1 MECLANRKPESSKNK
16 KPLDVYWSVSLFLP
30 IASKRIALLL
40 MILALA
46 GCRSNQAKSGEVAYV
61 TVAQAS
67 LRDRV
72 AAVYNKA
79 GTVSNGERVDVLERT
94 KNGRF
99 VRVRDP
105 RNEEGWMEQRYLAS
119 QDVFNGFQKIARE
132 NASVPA
138 QAVAATRAELNMH
151 LQPARDADHLYQLKE
166 GEKVELLR
174 RDTSVRAP
182 KSAAPS
188 PAQPD
193 STAAPAYD
201 DWFLVRDRQKR
212 YGWVLS
218 RMVDID
224 LPLEVAQYAEGQR
237 IVADFVLNTV
247 RDGGKDVPQYLL
259 LLNEPR
265 DGAPQDFDQLR
276 VFTWNLR
283 RHRYETA
290 YRERNLHG
298 VLPARAGAENFGGKE
313 GTLPIFV
320 VQVRDAGDKLSERKY
335 KMNGVIVKRVV
346 AAESPLANK
355 PEAKR
360 EKRTANSQKR

>member
-1 MECLANRKPESSKNK
+1 
-16 KPLDVYWSVSLFLP
+16 
-30 IASKRIALLL
+30 
-40 MILALA
+40 
-46 GCRSNQAKSGEVAYV
+46 
-61 TVAQAS
+61 
-67 LRDRV
+67 
-72 AAVYNKA
+72 
-79 GTVSNGERVDVLERT
+79 
-94 KNGRF
+94 
-99 VRVRDP
+99 
-105 RNEEGWMEQRYLAS
+105 MEQRYLAS

-132 NASVPA
+132 NAIVPA

-335 KMNGVIVKRVV
+335 KMNGVMVKRVL
-346 AAESPLANK
+346 AAEAAPAVK
-355 PEAKR
+355 PQTNH
-360 EKRTANSQKR
+360 EKRTANNQKR